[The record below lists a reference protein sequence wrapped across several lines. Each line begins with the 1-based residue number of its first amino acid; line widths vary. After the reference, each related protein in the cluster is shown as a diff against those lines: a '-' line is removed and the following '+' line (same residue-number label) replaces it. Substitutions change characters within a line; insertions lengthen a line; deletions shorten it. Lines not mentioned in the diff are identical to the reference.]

1 MKAVLIIAPIW
12 YQDIEYLDTKA
23 ELEKAGIEVITAAKK
38 AGICKGKLGGTAQAT
53 LSIDNI
59 NVEDYDAIVF
69 IGGPGAVRHQEDVQ
83 AQITAQ
89 EAITEQK
96 VLAAI
101 CIAPT
106 ILAKAGV
113 LEGKKATV
121 WNEDGLQD
129 QLLEQEGATYT
140 GETVTID
147 GKIITANGPQAA
159 KDFGKAI
166 VKALNVK

>member
-1 MKAVLIIAPIW
+1 MKAILIVAPVW
-12 YQDIEYLDTKA
+12 YQDTEYLNTKA

-38 AGICKGKLGGTAQAT
+38 AGICQGKLGGTTQAT
-53 LSIDNI
+53 ISLDDI

-69 IGGPGAVRHQEDVQ
+69 IGGSGAVRYQEDVQ
-83 AQITAQ
+83 AHLTAQ
-89 EAITEQK
+89 EAITEHK

-129 QLLEQEGATYT
+129 KFLEHEGAICT
-140 GETVTID
+140 GESVTID

-159 KDFGKAI
+159 TAFGKAI
-166 VKALNVK
+166 VKALKK